1 LFTIATKLY
10 VAAQI
15 CHITGL
21 THLYHMRDDRHRVMM
36 LDKLDMQVNAT
47 QKSIRRQ
54 LYIKTLLLHL
64 MCSVHW
70 LLT

>member
-1 LFTIATKLY
+1 
-10 VAAQI
+10 
-15 CHITGL
+15 
-21 THLYHMRDDRHRVMM
+21 MRDDRHRVMM

-64 MCSVHW
+64 MCSVH
-70 LLT
+70 